1 MFLVLR
7 FSDGSQCNASS
18 CAGAVRLGAG
28 RWGTA
33 VAVTGPA
40 SGGAVVRPVESA
52 RNAPGPSGTQ
62 PRALIVTVY
71 GLYAR
76 QSGGWMSAAS
86 LVELLARCGVDEPS
100 VRSAIFR
107 LKRRGLLL
115 AAKRGGVAGYALSDA
130 ARVILDEGDRRIFE
144 RRRATMADGWLLA
157 VFSVP
162 ESHRHH
168 RHQLRSQLTRLGFG
182 TVAAGVWIAP
192 AHVLE
197 EARAVLTRHG
207 LEHYVE
213 LFGDSHVAFADPA
226 DLVARCWDLDR
237 LDEQYRAFLD
247 RQVPVLAGYRGR
259 RRIDPGQA
267 FTDYVGALTQWRRL
281 PFLDPGLPEA
291 VLPAGWNGIR
301 AADTFF
307 ELRDRLTGPAAEYV
321 AARRS
326 PVGSS

>member
-1 MFLVLR
+1 MGV
-7 FSDGSQCNASS
+7 
-18 CAGAVRLGAG
+18 
-28 RWGTA
+28 TI
-33 VAVTGPA
+33 VATGPA
-40 SGGAVVRPVESA
+40 DDSSNSGS
-52 RNAPGPSGTQ
+52 PSPP

-76 QSGGWMSAAS
+76 QSAGWLSVAS

-115 AAKRGGVAGYALSDA
+115 AVRQGGVAGYGLSDE
-130 ARVILDEGDRRIFE
+130 ARVILDEGDRRIFG
-144 RRRATMADGWLLA
+144 RQRATLGDGWVLA

-192 AHVLE
+192 AHVLD
-197 EARAVLTRHG
+197 EARALLTRHG
-207 LEHYVE
+207 LDHYVE
-213 LFGDSHVAFADPA
+213 LFGARPAGSDDPA
-226 DLVARCWDLDR
+226 ALVARCWDLDR
-237 LDEQYRAFLD
+237 LNEQYRSFLD
-247 RQVPVLAGYRGR
+247 RQAPVLAGYRR
-259 RRIDPGQA
+259 RKRIDPGQA
-267 FTDYVGALTQWRRL
+267 FADYVGALTQWRRL

-291 VLPAGWNGIR
+291 VLPGGWHGIR

-307 ELRDRLTGPAAEYV
+307 ELRDRLAGPAADFV
-321 AARRS
+321 AAICSRS
-326 PVGSS
+326 APDPDRSGTPVR

>member
-1 MFLVLR
+1 M
-7 FSDGSQCNASS
+7 A
-18 CAGAVRLGAG
+18 AVEV
-28 RWGTA
+28 TA
-33 VAVTGPA
+33 PA
-40 SGGAVVRPVESA
+40 SGSA
-52 RNAPGPSGTQ
+52 DRAAPAAP

-76 QSGGWMSAAS
+76 QSGGWMSVAS
-86 LVELLARCGVDEPS
+86 LVGLLARCGVDEPS

-107 LKRRGLLL
+107 LKGSGLLL
-115 AAKRGGVAGYALSDA
+115 AARHGGVAGYGLSDEM
-130 ARVILDEGDRRIFE
+130 RVILDEGDRRIFE

-207 LEHYVE
+207 LDHYVE
-213 LFGDSHVAFADPA
+213 LFDASQLASSDPVG
-226 DLVARCWDLDR
+226 LVARCWDLDR
-237 LDEQYRAFLD
+237 LDEQYRAFLA
-247 RQVPVLAGYRGR
+247 RQEPVLAGYRRR

-291 VLPAGWNGIR
+291 VLPDGWNGIR

-307 ELRDRLTGPAAEYV
+307 SLRERLAGPAAEFV
-321 AARRS
+321 ASRR
-326 PVGSS
+326 

>member
-1 MFLVLR
+1 
-7 FSDGSQCNASS
+7 
-18 CAGAVRLGAG
+18 
-28 RWGTA
+28 
-33 VAVTGPA
+33 VAVTVPAGPQS
-40 SGGAVVRPVESA
+40 SGTQPSA
-52 RNAPGPSGTQ
+52 TQ

-76 QSGGWMSAAS
+76 QTGGWMGVAS

-115 AAKRGGVAGYALSDA
+115 AVRQGDVAGYELSDE

-144 RRRATMADGWLLA
+144 RGRATVDEGWVLA

-168 RHQLRSQLTRLGFG
+168 RHQLRSRLTWLGFG

-197 EARAVLTRHG
+197 EARAVLTRYG
-207 LEHYVE
+207 LDHYVE
-213 LFGDSHVAFADPA
+213 LFTAGYVAFADPA
-226 DLVARCWDLDR
+226 ELVAGCWDLDR
-237 LDEQYRAFLD
+237 LDEQYRSFLA
-247 RQVPVLAGYRGR
+247 RQAPVLAAYR
-259 RRIDPGQA
+259 RRRRVDEGRA
-267 FTDYVGALTQWRRL
+267 FADYVSALTQWRRL

-291 VLPAGWNGIR
+291 VLPARWNGIR

-307 ELRDRLTGPAAEYV
+307 ELRDRLAGPAADFVTAIRRASSSV
-321 AARRS
+321 AFVVEGHDADPHLR
-326 PVGSS
+326 PG

>member
-1 MFLVLR
+1 MAVTEKA
-7 FSDGSQCNASS
+7 GSQ
-18 CAGAVRLGAG
+18 
-28 RWGTA
+28 
-33 VAVTGPA
+33 
-40 SGGAVVRPVESA
+40 
-52 RNAPGPSGTQ
+52 PSGAQ

-76 QSGGWMSAAS
+76 QSGGWMSVAS

-115 AAKRGGVAGYALSDA
+115 AARQGGVAGYELSQE
-130 ARVILDEGDRRIFE
+130 ARHILNEGDRRIFQ
-144 RRRATMADGWLLA
+144 RGRATMAEGWVLA

-168 RHQLRSQLTRLGFG
+168 RHQLRSRLTWLGFG

-192 AHVLE
+192 AHVLG
-197 EARAVLTRHG
+197 EARAVLTRYG

-213 LFGDSHVAFADPA
+213 LFGASYVAFGDPA

-237 LDEQYRAFLD
+237 LDEQYRSFLAL
-247 RQVPVLAGYRGR
+247 QAPVLTAHRRR
-259 RRIDPGQA
+259 RRIDAGQA
-267 FTDYVGALTQWRRL
+267 FANYIGALTQWRRL

-307 ELRDRLTGPAAEYV
+307 ELRDRLAGPAAEFV
-321 AARRS
+321 TAIRSSSLGEPRAASRGLRPS
-326 PVGSS
+326 EDGVV

>member
-1 MFLVLR
+1 MGVM
-7 FSDGSQCNASS
+7 
-18 CAGAVRLGAG
+18 VI
-28 RWGTA
+28 
-33 VAVTGPA
+33 VATGPA
-40 SGGAVVRPVESA
+40 GGSTGSTP
-52 RNAPGPSGTQ
+52 PSPQPQ

-76 QSGGWMSAAS
+76 QSDGWMSVAS

-115 AAKRGGVAGYALSDA
+115 AARQRGVAGYGLSDE

-144 RRRATMADGWLLA
+144 RQRATLADGWVLA

-192 AHVLE
+192 AHALE

-207 LEHYVE
+207 LDHYVD
-213 LFGDSHVAFADPA
+213 LFGASHLALSDPQE
-226 DLVARCWDLDR
+226 LVSRCWDLNR
-237 LDEQYRAFLD
+237 LDEHYRSFLA
-247 RQVPVLAGYRGR
+247 RQAPVLARYRR
-259 RRIDPGQA
+259 RQRIDPGQA
-267 FTDYVGALTQWRRL
+267 FADYVGALTQWRRL
-281 PFLDPGLPEA
+281 PFLDPGFPEV
-291 VLPAGWNGIR
+291 VLPGGWNGIR

-307 ELRDRLTGPAAEYV
+307 ELRDRLAGPAAEFV
-321 AARRS
+321 AARRRTAA
-326 PVGSS
+326 V

>member
-1 MFLVLR
+1 ME
-7 FSDGSQCNASS
+7 
-18 CAGAVRLGAG
+18 
-28 RWGTA
+28 
-33 VAVTGPA
+33 VAGPA
-40 SGGAVVRPVESA
+40 GPTIGTTSGGTSGGTGGGTP
-52 RNAPGPSGTQ
+52 APQ

-76 QSGGWMSAAS
+76 QSAGWMSVAS

-115 AAKRGGVAGYALSDA
+115 SARHGGVAGYGLSDE

-144 RRRATMADGWLLA
+144 RRRATVADGWLLA

-197 EARAVLTRHG
+197 EARAVLTRHE
-207 LEHYVE
+207 LDHYVE
-213 LFGDSHVAFADPA
+213 LFSAGHAAFSDLAG
-226 DLVARCWDLDR
+226 LVARCWDLDR
-237 LDEQYRAFLD
+237 LDEQYWAFLD
-247 RQVPVLAGYRGR
+247 RQAPVLAGYRR
-259 RRIDPGQA
+259 RQRIDPGRA
-267 FTDYVGALTQWRRL
+267 FADYVGALTQWRRL

-291 VLPAGWNGIR
+291 VLPDGWNGIR

-307 ELRDRLTGPAAEYV
+307 ELRGRLAGPAAEFV
-321 AARRS
+321 AARR
-326 PVGSS
+326 

>member
-1 MFLVLR
+1 MAAVQV
-7 FSDGSQCNASS
+7 SEPVDGSPISS
-18 CAGAVRLGAG
+18 TTGA
-28 RWGTA
+28 
-33 VAVTGPA
+33 P
-40 SGGAVVRPVESA
+40 
-52 RNAPGPSGTQ
+52 

-76 QSGGWMSAAS
+76 QSGGWMSVAS
-86 LVELLARCGVDEPS
+86 LVELLARCDVDEPS
-100 VRSAIFR
+100 VRSAVFR
-107 LKRRGLLL
+107 LKGSGLLL
-115 AAKRGGVAGYALSDA
+115 AARHGGVAGYGLSDEM
-130 ARVILDEGDRRIFE
+130 RVILDEGDRRIFE

-197 EARAVLTRHG
+197 ETRAVLTRHG
-207 LEHYVE
+207 LDHYVE
-213 LFGDSHVAFADPA
+213 LFDASQLAFSDPA
-226 DLVARCWDLDR
+226 GLVARCWDLGR
-237 LDEQYRAFLD
+237 LDEQYREFLA
-247 RQVPVLAGYRGR
+247 RQEPVLAGYRRR

-267 FTDYVGALTQWRRL
+267 FTNYVGALTQWRRL

-291 VLPAGWNGIR
+291 VLPDGWNGIR

-307 ELRDRLTGPAAEYV
+307 SLRDRLAEPAAEFV
-321 AARRS
+321 EIRTKRRNEAFS
-326 PVGSS
+326 TLRSD

>member
-1 MFLVLR
+1 V
-7 FSDGSQCNASS
+7 A
-18 CAGAVRLGAG
+18 
-28 RWGTA
+28 
-33 VAVTGPA
+33 AVTGA
-40 SGGAVVRPVESA
+40 ANGGGNGGAA
-52 RNAPGPSGTQ
+52 AAP

-76 QSGGWMSAAS
+76 QTAGWMSVAS

-100 VRSAIFR
+100 GRSAIFR

-115 AAKRGGVAGYALSDA
+115 AARRGGVAGYELSA
-130 ARVILDEGDRRIFE
+130 EARVILDEGDRRIFE
-144 RRRATMADGWLLA
+144 RRRAAVGDGWLLA

-162 ESHRHH
+162 ESHRQH

-182 TVAAGVWIAP
+182 TLAAGVWIAP

-207 LEHYVE
+207 LDHYAE
-213 LFGDSHVAFADPA
+213 LFSAGHVAFSDPA
-226 DLVARCWDLDR
+226 GLAARCWDLDR

-247 RQVPVLAGYRGR
+247 GQAPVLAGYRSR
-259 RRIDPGQA
+259 RAPIDPGRA
-267 FTDYVGALTQWRRL
+267 FADYVGALTQWRRL

-291 VLPAGWNGIR
+291 VLPGGWNGIR

-307 ELRDRLTGPAAEYV
+307 ELRDRLAGPAAEFV
-321 AARRS
+321 AGFVTARR
-326 PVGSS
+326 